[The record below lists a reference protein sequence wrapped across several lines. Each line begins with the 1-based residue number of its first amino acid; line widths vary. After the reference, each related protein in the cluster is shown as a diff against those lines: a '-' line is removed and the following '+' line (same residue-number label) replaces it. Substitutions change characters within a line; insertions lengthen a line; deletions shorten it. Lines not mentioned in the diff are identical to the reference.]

1 MKGHGSAY
9 GFDFISKIGAEI
21 EAAAKVIPAKQQNV
35 SPTNTCEGQALYF
48 MMAKADPKKFK
59 SKNDGYA

>member
-21 EAAAKVIPAKQQNV
+21 EAAAKEEKLDEISGMVTQLEDYI
-35 SPTNTCEGQALYF
+35 
-48 MMAKADPKKFK
+48 
-59 SKNDGYA
+59 KNLKISYSD